1 MHRSLPVR
9 QVIYAGRITQG
20 GVSIP
25 TQPSLQDRSYA
36 HRVYMAQGGGLFVY
50 IYHGRRSLTQHLS
63 RHALQHLRRP
73 TPPRK
78 THTAHTIHL
87 SHSEGCL
94 YLLCI
99 CSVSALR
106 HLRRLPVIPGSGR
119 RMGQRWPQRRAPHQQ
134 PPPVAS
140 RPRRLPQACLR
151 ETPYRLPRFGSYSY
165 VILARG

>member
-1 MHRSLPVR
+1 MQGESHREGCLYPHTPPCKTGHMRTGYTWHREEGCLLIYITADVR
-9 QVIYAGRITQG
+9 SPSTSVVMLSSTCG
-20 GVSIP
+20 GPPLAV
-25 TQPSLQDRSYA
+25 R
-36 HRVYMAQGGGLFVY
+36 H
-50 IYHGRRSLTQHLS
+50 TQH
-63 RHALQHLRRP
+63 
-73 TPPRK
+73 
-78 THTAHTIHL
+78 THDP

-106 HLRRLPVIPGSGR
+106 HLRRLPVIPGSGGR